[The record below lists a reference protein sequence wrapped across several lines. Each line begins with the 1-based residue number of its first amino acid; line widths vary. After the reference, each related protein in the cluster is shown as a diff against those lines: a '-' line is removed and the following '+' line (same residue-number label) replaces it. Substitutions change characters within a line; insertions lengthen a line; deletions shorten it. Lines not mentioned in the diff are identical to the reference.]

1 MEYKQAVRGLYMV
14 TGTLLV
20 IPVAGQGY
28 FYGIIS
34 IPMCV
39 QYVIQIIY
47 SYYNSIKIL
56 NGILKKAAQA
66 YK

>member
-1 MEYKQAVRGLYMV
+1 MV